1 MHAPTRVG
9 VLNELNW
16 QAAVL
21 NAIDLLFPE
30 RFRTLWRLWPD
41 GPLLASLVSRTDQQ
55 CSPTPL
61 DTRKILDHSATE
73 RRVRQRDRWWCQ
85 RC

>member
-30 RFRTLWRLWPD
+30 RFRTL
-41 GPLLASLVSRTDQQ
+41 
-55 CSPTPL
+55 
-61 DTRKILDHSATE
+61 
-73 RRVRQRDRWWCQ
+73 
-85 RC
+85 